1 MSQSPHALSVKW
13 GPFVKSKGSPM
24 FYGATWAEIPLRA
37 CPPRAGSLHLKA
49 VTQEGEDIR
58 SMGLSSSY
66 QETDTGSA

>member
-1 MSQSPHALSVKW
+1 
-13 GPFVKSKGSPM
+13 M
-24 FYGATWAEIPLRA
+24 FYGATWADIPLRA